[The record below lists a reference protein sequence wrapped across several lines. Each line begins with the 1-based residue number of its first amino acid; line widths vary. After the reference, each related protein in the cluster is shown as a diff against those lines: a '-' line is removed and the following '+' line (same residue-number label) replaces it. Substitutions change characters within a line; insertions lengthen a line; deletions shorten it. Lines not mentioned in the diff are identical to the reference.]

1 MGRTSTSLG
10 ASHGRPGFVDRS
22 APRVL
27 SAAGGPPGDP
37 ALGPARTRPLLPER
51 TTAPSAGPSEAT
63 SVPTSLELHDIWY
76 RLSVPE
82 RCRFG
87 RCFSGMVLKILGQT
101 ARLQEVNP

>member
-22 APRVL
+22 APRV
-27 SAAGGPPGDP
+27 
-37 ALGPARTRPLLPER
+37 
-51 TTAPSAGPSEAT
+51 
-63 SVPTSLELHDIWY
+63 
-76 RLSVPE
+76 LSVPE